1 MAAYLKKSPKT
12 ILVTNIFL
20 LDPYFQKLK
29 KKLRHFFDF
38 INYKI
43 DARNI

>member
-12 ILVTNIFL
+12 DFGHKYFL